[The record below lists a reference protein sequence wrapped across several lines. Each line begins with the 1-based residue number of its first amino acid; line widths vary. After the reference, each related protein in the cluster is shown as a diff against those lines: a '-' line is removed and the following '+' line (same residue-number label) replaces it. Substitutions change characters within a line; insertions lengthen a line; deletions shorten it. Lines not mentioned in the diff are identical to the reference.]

1 MSNKIN
7 TVIVAAFLALFTAP
21 QLASAQEGFGN
32 YAAAAG
38 DVAAAQ
44 SISPRYVNQVPSD
57 ARASVGKVKHRR

>member
-1 MSNKIN
+1 MSTQTN
-7 TVIVAAFLALFTAP
+7 TVIVAAFLTLFAAP

-38 DVAAAQ
+38 DAGAAQ

-57 ARASVGKVKHRR
+57 ARAFVGRVKHRR

>member
-1 MSNKIN
+1 MSTKIN
-7 TVIVAAFLALFTAP
+7 AVIVAAFLTATP

-44 SISPRYVNQVPSD
+44 NTSPRHVNQVPSD
-57 ARASVGKVKHRR
+57 ARASVVKHSR

>member
-1 MSNKIN
+1 MSTKIN
-7 TVIVAAFLALFTAP
+7 TVIVAAFLTLFAAP

-44 SISPRYVNQVPSD
+44 SSPPHYVNQVPSD
-57 ARASVGKVKHRR
+57 AHASVGRVKHRR

>member
-1 MSNKIN
+1 MSTKIN
-7 TVIVAAFLALFTAP
+7 TVIIAAFLTLFAAP

-38 DVAAAQ
+38 DVAAVQ

-57 ARASVGKVKHRR
+57 AHASVAKVKQRR